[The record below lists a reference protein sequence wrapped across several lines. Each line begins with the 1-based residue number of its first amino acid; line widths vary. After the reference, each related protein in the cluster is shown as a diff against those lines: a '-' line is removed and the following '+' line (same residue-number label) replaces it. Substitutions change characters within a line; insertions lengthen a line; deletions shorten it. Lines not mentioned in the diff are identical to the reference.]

1 MLISLST
8 CLSLGC
14 SSFQNLFDL
23 FDDFTHGKRF
33 ALDLVEPDSVDQELG
48 SNHQPQLP
56 SIEFRNQHLVEAS
69 AHEAIDWA
77 TVQFGDEL
85 VMTTSFGIQS
95 AVMLHLATSVNP
107 NIPVIWVDTGYL
119 PEETYR
125 FADELTKRLNLNL
138 KIYQSAISP
147 ARMESSYGKLWETGI
162 VEDLDLY
169 DQIRKVEPMK
179 RALEETGAKAWLS
192 GLRSE
197 QTKFRQTL
205 TPLSYDGERYKLLPI
220 LNWNSKDVYEYL
232 TKHNLP
238 FHPLFDKG
246 YATVG
251 DRHSSRSLTSQDEN
265 ERNSRFDGLKEE
277 CGIHLPGAF
286 SQTSASAVAA

>member
-1 MLISLST
+1 MISLATPLQPSG
-8 CLSLGC
+8 LQ
-14 SSFQNLFDL
+14 SF
-23 FDDFTHGKRF
+23 TS
-33 ALDLVEPDSVDQELG
+33 PDSFRFDINEL
-48 SNHQPQLP
+48 
-56 SIEFRNQHLVEAS
+56 NQHLGEAS

-77 TVQFGDEL
+77 SIQFGEEL

-95 AVMLHLATSVNP
+95 AAMLHLATSVNP
-107 NIPVIWVDTGYL
+107 DIPVIWVDTGYL

-138 KIYQSAISP
+138 KVYQSAISP
-147 ARMESSYGKLWETGI
+147 ARMEVSYGKLWETDN
-162 VEDLDLY
+162 VEDLNLY
-169 DQIRKVEPMK
+169 DQIRKVEPME

-220 LNWNSKDVYEYL
+220 LSWNSKEVYDYL
-232 TKHNLP
+232 NKHDLP
-238 FHPLFDKG
+238 FHHLFDQG

-251 DRHSSRSLTSQDEN
+251 DWHSSRPLTGQDEDG
-265 ERNSRFDGLKEE
+265 RKSRFNGLKEE
-277 CGIHLPGAF
+277 CGIHLPGAL
-286 SQTSASAVAA
+286 SEASAVAVAA

>member
-1 MLISLST
+1 MRPLTVPLDELDTTRTGARLSG
-8 CLSLGC
+8 LSAREIVEWA
-14 SSFQNLFDL
+14 SRM
-23 FDDFTHGKRF
+23 FDDG
-33 ALDLVEPDSVDQELG
+33 
-48 SNHQPQLP
+48 
-56 SIEFRNQHLVEAS
+56 
-69 AHEAIDWA
+69 
-77 TVQFGDEL
+77 L

-95 AVMLHLATSVNP
+95 AVMLYLATTINP
-107 NIPVIWVDTGYL
+107 NIPIIWVDTGYL

-125 FADELTKRLNLNL
+125 FADELTERLNLNL
-138 KIYQSAISP
+138 KIYQSPISP
-147 ARMESSYGKLWETGI
+147 ARMESSYGKLWETGN
-162 VEDLDLY
+162 VEDLNLY

-179 RALEETGAKAWLS
+179 RALKETGAKAWLS

-251 DRHSSRSLTSQDEN
+251 DWHSSRSLTGQDEN

-286 SQTSASAVAA
+286 SEANRIAVAA

>member
-1 MLISLST
+1 MISLATPSQPSG
-8 CLSLGC
+8 LR
-14 SSFQNLFDL
+14 SF
-23 FDDFTHGKRF
+23 TS
-33 ALDLVEPDSVDQELG
+33 PDSFRFDINEL
-48 SNHQPQLP
+48 N
-56 SIEFRNQHLVEAS
+56 RHLSEAS

-77 TVQFGDEL
+77 TEQFGNEL

-95 AVMLHLATSVNP
+95 AVMLHLAMSVDP

-147 ARMESSYGKLWETGI
+147 ARMESSYGKLWLTGN
-162 VEDLDLY
+162 VEDLNLY

-179 RALEETGAKAWLS
+179 RALEETGAQAWLT

-197 QTKFRQTL
+197 QTKFRQAL
-205 TPLSYDGERYKLLPI
+205 SPLSYDGDRYKLLPI
-220 LNWNSKDVYEYL
+220 LDWNSRDVFKYL

-251 DRHSSRSLTSQDEN
+251 DWHSSRPLTGQDEN
-265 ERNSRFDGLKEE
+265 ERNSRFNGLKEE
-277 CGIHLPGAF
+277 CGIHLPGAL
-286 SQTSASAVAA
+286 TEASTIAVAA

>member
-1 MLISLST
+1 MISLATPSQPSG
-8 CLSLGC
+8 L
-14 SSFQNLFDL
+14 QNFTSPEFLRFDIN
-23 FDDFTHGKRF
+23 
-33 ALDLVEPDSVDQELG
+33 EL
-48 SNHQPQLP
+48 NH
-56 SIEFRNQHLVEAS
+56 HLVEAS

-77 TVQFGDEL
+77 TDQFGNEL

-107 NIPVIWVDTGYL
+107 DIPVIWIDTGYL

-138 KIYQSAISP
+138 KIYQSGISP
-147 ARMESSYGKLWETGI
+147 ARMESSYGKLWEKGN
-162 VEDLDLY
+162 VEDLNLY

-179 RALEETGAKAWLS
+179 RALKETGAKAWLS
-192 GLRSE
+192 GLRSD

-220 LNWNSKDVYEYL
+220 LNWNSKNVYEYL
-232 TKHNLP
+232 TKHSLP
-238 FHPLFDKG
+238 YHPLFDMG
-246 YATVG
+246 YTTVG
-251 DRHSSRSLTSQDEN
+251 DWHTSRPLTAQDES
-265 ERNSRFDGLKEE
+265 ERDSRFDGLKEE

-286 SQTSASAVAA
+286 SGTSSNAVAA

>member
-1 MLISLST
+1 MISLATPSQPSR
-8 CLSLGC
+8 LR
-14 SSFQNLFDL
+14 SF
-23 FDDFTHGKRF
+23 TG
-33 ALDLVEPDSVDQELG
+33 PDSLRFEINEL
-48 SNHQPQLP
+48 
-56 SIEFRNQHLVEAS
+56 NQHLVEAS
-69 AHEAIDWA
+69 AQEAVDWA
-77 TVQFGDEL
+77 TVQFGEEL

-138 KIYQSAISP
+138 KVFQSAISP
-147 ARMESSYGKLWETGI
+147 ARMESSYGKLWETGN
-162 VEDLDLY
+162 VEDLNLY

-232 TKHNLP
+232 TKHSLP

-251 DRHSSRSLTSQDEN
+251 DWHSSRSLTSQDEN

-286 SQTSASAVAA
+286 SETSAITVAA